1 MKKRNGWPDDREAKS
16 RGRYKMHICTFKL
29 LFYSTY
35 FKYDGDFSFHYSHS
49 FFDSN
54 IYLLSARLG
63 RNLSLRII
71 EYVLLF
77 IKTLVRFVRLCSPY
91 FDYYLDGMVYGLI
104 LHKS

>member
-1 MKKRNGWPDDREAKS
+1 MI
-16 RGRYKMHICTFKL
+16 GRPSQGVGIKCTYAHPSFFFIQL
-29 LFYSTY
+29 ISNVLVILVFST
-35 FKYDGDFSFHYSHS
+35 HTL
-49 FFDSN
+49 FDSN